1 MRRRRSFPRATR
13 YHEQAVCA
21 CTRQPRCSPIF
32 SPLVV
37 VQRPAD
43 PCARTR
49 HAPSPRGINYTRLKP
64 VSWRNSWLKLKLSLS
79 LMFSPFL
86 AVDVGKNKRFLRE
99 QPGISS
105 CRQVLAARLTSS
117 PANIVHSRRSNQ
129 LYNRSRLINT
139 PAKPRVHGHP
149 RRIRFKAKYPTSQR
163 VNEIH
168 EIPVFSPYIKSTFSS
183 LRSNFFLSYPFTYD
197 SISLY
202 SESRSSAIFFF
213 LFFFLSK
220 IIVRDNRYR
229 DKVSFAR

>member
-1 MRRRRSFPRATR
+1 MTLFANDPSRSNTRLKFLFSKFDYDGVDSFFARRDITG
-13 YHEQAVCA
+13 EQAVCA

-37 VQRPAD
+37 VRRPAD

-79 LMFSPFL
+79 LVFSPFL

-117 PANIVHSRRSNQ
+117 PANIVYSRRSNQ

-149 RRIRFKAKYPTSQR
+149 RWIRFKA
-163 VNEIH
+163 
-168 EIPVFSPYIKSTFSS
+168 
-183 LRSNFFLSYPFTYD
+183 
-197 SISLY
+197 
-202 SESRSSAIFFF
+202 
-213 LFFFLSK
+213 
-220 IIVRDNRYR
+220 
-229 DKVSFAR
+229 